1 MEIEIVNDKNRT
13 PLNNSMRDLL
23 CKVVDGGRRSG
34 KCIEIG
40 DVGEG
45 NGIAFTFKNLNQNFD
60 AQNEFT
66 RISYDFQG
74 RSDGGITPNVRT
86 NPRYFTPW
94 HAEPF

>member
-1 MEIEIVNDKNRT
+1 MLALLRLEMKKKTFIEKFEVYSKQVTEIEIVNDKNRT

-45 NGIAFTFKNLNQNFD
+45 NGIAFTFKNPILD
-60 AQNEFT
+60 
-66 RISYDFQG
+66 ISF
-74 RSDGGITPNVRT
+74 NV
-86 NPRYFTPW
+86 FKL
-94 HAEPF
+94 